1 MGAQPKN
8 KITRVEQGKRR
19 SGNTPKLKK
28 DAKHGKVPL
37 HKVSLAERFAKAVA
51 GAVTKPEKKKVVK
64 TAQSTK
70 TVAEKKPKAAV
81 EKEATPKP
89 TPTKKA
95 PAKKTT
101 AKKPVTK
108 KAAK

>member
-1 MGAQPKN
+1 MGAHPKN

-37 HKVSLAERFAKAVA
+37 HKATLAERFAKAVA
-51 GAVTKPEKKKVVK
+51 GASVKPEKKKAVK
-64 TAQSTK
+64 TAK
-70 TVAEKKPKAAV
+70 AVKPAAEKKSAAPVEKKAA
-81 EKEATPKP
+81 EKAAPA
-89 TPTKKA
+89 KKA
-95 PAKKTT
+95 PAKKTA
-101 AKKPVTK
+101 AKKPAAK